1 MLRGLLA
8 LALVALAVAAATTVS
23 APAQS
28 LVGREAGG
36 TIRAANA
43 LSARIR
49 AYHRG
54 PASWRGTTPVPPGY
68 CGTMREGEAVV
79 KELSRLASRAVLY
92 RLPGLAL
99 ELQAA
104 GNRLSDELDEEEIIN
119 QAADIPYTVYPCPV
133 EGRPYP
139 ARATVLYLVEARMP
153 TCRAQGGCAAG
164 VVRRAPHPHPAVP
177 ARLKRRAARVACAR
191 VATLR
196 CRERHSGTPVR
207 WSALPVRRRRTDIES
222 GGRRGGLGRL

>member
-1 MLRGLLA
+1 M
-8 LALVALAVAAATTVS
+8 
-23 APAQS
+23 
-28 LVGREAGG
+28 GREAGG

-43 LSARIR
+43 LSARIA

-54 PASWRGTTPVPPGY
+54 PGSWTGYTPVPPGY
-68 CGTMREGEAVV
+68 CGTMREGEAVM
-79 KELSRLASRAVLY
+79 KELSRLASRAMLY

-104 GNRLSDELDEEEIIN
+104 GNRLGDALDEEEMIN
-119 QAADIPYTVYPCPV
+119 LAADIPYTVFPARWK
-133 EGRPYP
+133 GRPYP

-164 VVRRAPHPHPAVP
+164 VVRRAPHPHAAMP

-191 VATLR
+191 VATR
-196 CRERHSGTPVR
+196 P
-207 WSALPVRRRRTDIES
+207 LP
-222 GGRRGGLGRL
+222 